1 MENCRNL
8 SDETII
14 EAIKEKRKNK
24 IALEEWEI
32 FLLHEYWKDW
42 YHRRM
47 KGKRKV
53 TITSFGDVSE
63 KLLSE
68 FDVFDCYLKKEQQKK
83 LYQAL
88 NQLSDKEQTVIW
100 LYYFLD
106 YSEPEIASR
115 CRRKQQT
122 IHIQR
127 MNALCKI
134 RNLMV

>member
-8 SDETII
+8 SDKTII

-88 NQLSDKEQTVIW
+88 TQLTDKEQTVIW

-106 YSEPEIASR
+106 YSKPEIASR

-122 IHIQR
+122 IHI
-127 MNALCKI
+127 
-134 RNLMV
+134 

>member
-32 FLLHEYWKDW
+32 FLLREYWKDW

-88 NQLSDKEQTVIW
+88 TQLTDKEQTVIC
-100 LYYFLD
+100 LYYFLNMSD
-106 YSEPEIASR
+106 QEIAILYSR
-115 CRRKQQT
+115 KRQAIQ
-122 IHIQR
+122 IQR
-127 MNALCKI
+127 TKTLCKLRKI
-134 RNLMV
+134 LE

>member
-14 EAIKEKRKNK
+14 AAIKEKRQNK

-63 KLLSE
+63 KHLSE

-100 LYYFLD
+100 LHYFLNMSD
-106 YSEPEIASR
+106 QEIAILYSR
-115 CRRKQQT
+115 KRQAIQ
-122 IHIQR
+122 IQR
-127 MNALCKI
+127 TKTLCKLRKI
-134 RNLMV
+134 LE